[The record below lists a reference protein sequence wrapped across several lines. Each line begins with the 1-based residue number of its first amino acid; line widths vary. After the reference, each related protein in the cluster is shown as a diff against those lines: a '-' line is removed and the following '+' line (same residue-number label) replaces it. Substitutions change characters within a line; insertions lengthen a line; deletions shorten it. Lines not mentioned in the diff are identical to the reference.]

1 MSNENKIINKIRDIY
16 ILSKQVNKINL
27 NIIKIKQMKS
37 EIEEKRI
44 FFNQKY
50 NKKNIS
56 ILKYY
61 IENIKNIRIFG
72 NLFVK
77 ENRKRC
83 RIILNNKEYELKS
96 FINKEYELKS
106 FIKANE
112 KKNLNIKLKIYEY
125 LINIEE
131 MFKECQA
138 IRKINKLN
146 TLYVTNMSR
155 IFFRCYSLSSLPDI
169 SKWITNNVNDMS
181 YLFYECSLLSSLP
194 DISNWNTNNVNYMNN
209 IFSGCSSLSFLPDI
223 SKWNTNNVK
232 DIKHIFCGCSSLSSL
247 PNISKWNTSNVIYMN
262 YIFCGCSSLSS
273 LPDISKW
280 NTNNVIDM
288 GGIFLDVHHY
298 LLYLIF
304 PNRIY
309 VTLNSFFLYY

>member
-1 MSNENKIINKIRDIY
+1 MFII
-16 ILSKQVNKINL
+16 
-27 NIIKIKQMKS
+27 
-37 EIEEKRI
+37 I
-44 FFNQKY
+44 FFTWYFQ
-50 NKKNIS
+50 
-56 ILKYY
+56 
-61 IENIKNIRIFG
+61 IEYIKNIRIFG

-155 IFFRCYSLSSLPDI
+155 IFFD
-169 SKWITNNVNDMS
+169 
-181 YLFYECSLLSSLP
+181 
-194 DISNWNTNNVNYMNN
+194 
-209 IFSGCSSLSFLPDI
+209 
-223 SKWNTNNVK
+223 
-232 DIKHIFCGCSSLSSL
+232 
-247 PNISKWNTSNVIYMN
+247 VI
-262 YIFCGCSSLSS
+262 
-273 LPDISKW
+273 
-280 NTNNVIDM
+280 
-288 GGIFLDVHHY
+288 HY

-304 PNRIY
+304 QNGLQIM
-309 VTLNSFFLYY
+309 